1 VVVGAGWIGP
11 EVAAAAR
18 QRGATVTVVE
28 RSRLPSLRVFDRN
41 VARVFA
47 DLHRDH
53 GVTFRF
59 GGAVQAFRGAGRGNH
74 REVRD
79 AVDRDSQSALDVTTP
94 LRCWIRPGVDRRAA
108 AGRRPR
114 RGCSGR

>member
-18 QRGATVTVVE
+18 QRGARVTVVE
-28 RSRLPSLRVFDRN
+28 RSRLPSL
-41 VARVFA
+41 RVFA